1 MEERG
6 LLRERLQAITEKHRV
21 QGDIRL
27 KKQELDQ
34 EKLKLQHLKKRC
46 LREQW
51 LLQDS
56 SSHNAAESPRQKKL
70 LSDQQQ
76 TRALEKNIF
85 RIEKELESLE
95 REESLISTNESFIL
109 KRLKVVEKSPADIIK
124 EAQNNSAAD
133 APQSNALIPKV
144 SLLDGNTEDQDLF
157 AMEISVAKNLLTGES
172 TVLSA
177 TRVQPEDIHQS
188 GGQKVYED
196 SRSCVYALDSQE
208 DARRLSRMSVLSAD
222 EVEQL
227 LRNAAQNKVN
237 QQRSAHN
244 HHRGA
249 PRCCCNLKDEWGN
262 REGPLRPTFSH
273 HGTSNKTCER
283 ECREGRSKITLEELR
298 RARQERQK
306 CREERRNSNCFRCGH
321 KDHLQQSKCCC
332 VQNSHHGNHHTCRI
346 PRSCSSVSQC
356 LPPRSHD
363 PEEVSCHH
371 PRLRYTPA
379 SHIPLDDY
387 VSVEREQV
395 YCYNGRPA
403 QSDRGPS
410 PLCEDDAPYTILNSL
425 DTSEPITAVFMGFQT
440 TEDDQSRDFEGSL
453 KAELIVI
460 NDDADEKPDKSR
472 GKQGQQQGQHLHG
485 AAVSRSVNGGG
496 RTQTQKGPSVRK
508 IQKKHKA
515 CCSIC

>member
-56 SSHNAAESPRQKKL
+56 SSHNATESPRQQKL

-76 TRALEKNIF
+76 ARALEKNIF

-109 KRLKVVEKSPADIIK
+109 DQLKVVEKRPEDIIK
-124 EAQNNSAAD
+124 EAQNSYVAD
-133 APQSNALIPKV
+133 APQCNTLIPEISVMDESCQEK
-144 SLLDGNTEDQDLF
+144 DLF

-172 TVLSA
+172 RVLSA
-177 TRVQPEDIHQS
+177 TRVQPEDIQHSS
-188 GGQKVYED
+188 GLKVYED
-196 SRSCVYALDSQE
+196 SRSLVYALGSQE
-208 DARRLSRMSVLSAD
+208 DSQRLSRMSVLSAE

-227 LRNAAQNKVN
+227 LRNAAQNHVN
-237 QQRSAHN
+237 HQRSAYS

-249 PRCCCNLKDEWGN
+249 PRCCHGYKDERGS
-262 REGPLRPTFSH
+262 REGPLRPSFSRR
-273 HGTSNKTCER
+273 GTSEIFER
-283 ECREGRSKITLEELR
+283 DQRGSRSQVGLKS
-298 RARQERQK
+298 
-306 CREERRNSNCFRCGH
+306 REERRNTSCLRCGRR
-321 KDHLQQSKCCC
+321 DPP
-332 VQNSHHGNHHTCRI
+332 HHDGLHNHHTCRI
-346 PRSCSSVSQC
+346 TRSCSSVSHCQ
-356 LPPRSHD
+356 PPRSHD
-363 PEEVSCHH
+363 PEEVSRHH

-387 VSVEREQV
+387 VSVDREQV
-395 YCYNGRPA
+395 YCYGGGPA
-403 QSDRGPS
+403 RSDAAPS

-425 DTSEPITAVFMGFQT
+425 DTTEPVTAVFMGFQT
-440 TEDDQSRDFEGSL
+440 TEDDRSRDFEGSL

-460 NDDADEKPDKSR
+460 GDDGEEKPTE
-472 GKQGQQQGQHLHG
+472 GQLKGQCLQG
-485 AAVSRSVNGGG
+485 AAASSSVNGGG
-496 RTQTQKGPSVRK
+496 RTQTQISPSVRK

-515 CCSIC
+515 CCAVC

>member
-1 MEERG
+1 MGISMEERG
-6 LLRERLQAITEKHRV
+6 LLRERLHAITEKHRI

-109 KRLKVVEKSPADIIK
+109 NRLKVVEKSPADIIK
-124 EAQNNSAAD
+124 EAQKSFVAD
-133 APQSNALIPKV
+133 VPQSNTMTPNVA
-144 SLLDGNTEDQDLF
+144 LLDENTEEQDVF
-157 AMEISVAKNLLTGES
+157 AMEVSVAKNLLTGES

-188 GGQKVYED
+188 AGQKVYVD

-208 DARRLSRMSVLSAD
+208 DSRRLSRMSVLSAD

-237 QQRSAHN
+237 HQRSVHN

-249 PRCCCNLKDEWGN
+249 PRCCYNHKDEWEN
-262 REGPLRPTFSH
+262 REGPLRPTVSH
-273 HGTSNKTCER
+273 HGASNKTFER
-283 ECREGRSKITLEELR
+283 DCRESRSKIMLEELR

-306 CREERRNSNCFRCGH
+306 CREERRNSSCLRCGQ
-321 KDHLQQSKCCC
+321 KDQLPQGQRRSLQDD
-332 VQNSHHGNHHTCRI
+332 HHGSHHTCHI
-346 PRSCSSVSQC
+346 TRSCSSVSQC

-387 VSVEREQV
+387 VSVEQEQV
-395 YCYNGRPA
+395 YCYNGGPA
-403 QSDRGPS
+403 PS

-425 DTSEPITAVFMGFQT
+425 DTSEPITAVFMGFHT
-440 TEDDQSRDFEGSL
+440 TEDDRSRDFEGSL

-460 NDDADEKPDKSR
+460 SDDADDKMDKR
-472 GKQGQQQGQHLHG
+472 AKQGQRLQG
-485 AAVSRSVNGGG
+485 AAVSSSVNGGG
-496 RTQTQKGPSVRK
+496 RTQKGPSVRK
-508 IQKKHKA
+508 IHKKHKA
-515 CCSIC
+515 CCSVC